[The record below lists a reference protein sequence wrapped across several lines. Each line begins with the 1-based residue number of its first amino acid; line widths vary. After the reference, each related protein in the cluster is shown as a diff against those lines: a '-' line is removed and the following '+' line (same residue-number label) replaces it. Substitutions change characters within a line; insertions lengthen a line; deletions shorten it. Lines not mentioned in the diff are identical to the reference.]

1 MAGDPEN
8 SYDVD
13 FIPLRTGK
21 PYIVDFILDKFA
33 IERENSFAFGDSGN
47 DVDMLKKNRTWLSG
61 GECDSRSQVAPFPYD
76 RR

>member
-1 MAGDPEN
+1 M
-8 SYDVD
+8 D

-47 DVDMLKKNRTWLSG
+47 DVDMLKKPDMVIWWGMRQQKP
-61 GECDSRSQVAPFPYD
+61 SRSIPV
-76 RR
+76 